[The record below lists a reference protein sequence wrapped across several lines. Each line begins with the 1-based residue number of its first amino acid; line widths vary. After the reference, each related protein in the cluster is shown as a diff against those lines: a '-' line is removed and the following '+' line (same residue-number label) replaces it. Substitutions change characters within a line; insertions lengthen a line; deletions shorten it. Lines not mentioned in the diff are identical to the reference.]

1 LEVTEFRRQKVQ
13 MEVRIGVQDSAREV
27 IFETKSSAEEITKEI
42 EAAVKNKTLLSLI
55 DDKGRKIL
63 IPGDRLTFV
72 ELGVPEQ
79 RRVGFAG

>member
-1 LEVTEFRRQKVQ
+1 

-27 IFETKSSAEEITKEI
+27 VFETKASADEITKEI
-42 EAAVKNKTLLSLI
+42 ETAVKNKTLISLV

-72 ELGVPEQ
+72 ELGAPEQ

>member
-1 LEVTEFRRQKVQ
+1 

-27 IFETKSSAEEITKEI
+27 VFETKASADEITKEI
-42 EAAVKNKTLLSLI
+42 ENAVKNKTLVSLV

-72 ELGVPEQ
+72 ELGAPEQ

>member
-1 LEVTEFRRQKVQ
+1 

-27 IFETKSSAEEITKEI
+27 IFETKSSADDITKEV
-42 EAAVKNKTLLSLI
+42 ENAVKNKTLLSLI

-72 ELGVPEQ
+72 EIGAPDRKSTRLNSSHTDISRMPSS
-79 RRVGFAG
+79 A

>member
-1 LEVTEFRRQKVQ
+1 

-27 IFETKSSAEEITKEI
+27 IFETKSSADEIAKEV
-42 EAAVKNKTLLSLI
+42 ENAVKNKSLLTLV

-63 IPGDRLTFV
+63 IPGERLAFV
-72 ELGVPEQ
+72 EIGAPEQ

>member
-1 LEVTEFRRQKVQ
+1 
-13 MEVRIGVQDSAREV
+13 
-27 IFETKSSAEEITKEI
+27 
-42 EAAVKNKTLLSLI
+42 LSLI

-72 ELGVPEQ
+72 ELGAPEQ

>member
-1 LEVTEFRRQKVQ
+1 

-27 IFETKSSAEEITKEI
+27 VFETKASADEITKEI
-42 EAAVKNKTLLSLI
+42 ENAVKNKTLISLV

-72 ELGVPEQ
+72 ELGAPEQ

>member
-1 LEVTEFRRQKVQ
+1 

-27 IFETKSSAEEITKEI
+27 IFETKSSADEITKEV
-42 EAAVKNKTLLSLI
+42 ESAVKNKTLLSLV
-55 DDKGRKIL
+55 DEKGRKIL

-72 ELGVPEQ
+72 EIGAPEQ

>member
-1 LEVTEFRRQKVQ
+1 

-27 IFETKSSAEEITKEI
+27 VFETKASADEITKEI
-42 EAAVKNKTLLSLI
+42 ETAVKNKTLISLV

-63 IPGDRLTFV
+63 IPGDRITFV
-72 ELGVPEQ
+72 ELGAPEQ